1 MHVQGLDNETE
12 TMGNRFG
19 GFMPI
24 FADHIPHNI
33 MGDIQ
38 FQSSKQYKLLV
49 CVCDQGAHYRKILTL
64 ESYLFGNHGNFS

>member
-1 MHVQGLDNETE
+1 
-12 TMGNRFG
+12 
-19 GFMPI
+19 MPI